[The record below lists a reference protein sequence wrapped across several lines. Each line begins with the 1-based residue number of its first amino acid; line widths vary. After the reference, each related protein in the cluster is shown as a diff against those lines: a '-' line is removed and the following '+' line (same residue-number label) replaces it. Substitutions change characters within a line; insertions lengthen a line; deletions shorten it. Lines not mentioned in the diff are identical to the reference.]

1 MSEYTTIRF
10 ITNMKGQTSR
20 THDGSETSMY
30 RADSTYFPMTD
41 TAIKDTTGVCDSE
54 AI

>member
-1 MSEYTTIRF
+1 MCEKATNRILTTI
-10 ITNMKGQTSR
+10 KGQTSR

-30 RADSTYFPMTD
+30 RADSTCFPMTD
-41 TAIKDTTGVCDSE
+41 TVIKDTTGVCDSE